1 MSLAVMFTKPFDRY
15 ERRLVVSSSD
25 GKVTSITGP
34 QSRKQ
39 MQCKATN
46 LVLIQSLLAEEHTKG
61 GDIAMGRFD
70 GMDIIGLQSSRLSYQ
85 CFKTTTLLIEWL
97 DVVNR
102 AGRSSAAIRNY
113 WLFTKQRTKGQNIH
127 MERTLRCERLAFERS
142 ISLFVTC
149 LLGRGCLIF
158 PFSWDLGKRIHG
170 VVGTG

>member
-1 MSLAVMFTKPFDRY
+1 MSASKDMFNSKFPGCSMSLAVMFTKPFDRY

-46 LVLIQSLLAEEHTKG
+46 LVLIRSLLAEEHTKG

-85 CFKTTTLLIEWL
+85 CFKTTTLLIE
-97 DVVNR
+97 
-102 AGRSSAAIRNY
+102 
-113 WLFTKQRTKGQNIH
+113 
-127 MERTLRCERLAFERS
+127 
-142 ISLFVTC
+142 
-149 LLGRGCLIF
+149 
-158 PFSWDLGKRIHG
+158 
-170 VVGTG
+170 